1 VAEAAAPAAA
11 ERTPPGYDRSV
22 LRADRLS
29 KVYRTGAADVH
40 ALTDVTATFPPA
52 CMTAIL
58 GPSGSGKSTLLNLL
72 AGFDTPTSGS
82 VFLDGQDIGE
92 LSEGERADL
101 RLRRFGFVFQSFN
114 LVSVLDALQNVA
126 FPMALAGVPRAERTR
141 RALALLE
148 RFGVAHR
155 SDHPPHRL
163 SGGERQRV
171 ALARALANDPAVVFA
186 DEPTGN
192 LDSRSGEL
200 VVRALRD
207 VAAEGRTVVIV
218 THDRELA
225 ELADARIELRD
236 GTVRGVSGPRAA
248 EVATEVAAA
257 RPAAGTA
264 GAP

>member
-1 VAEAAAPAAA
+1 M
-11 ERTPPGYDRSV
+11 

-29 KVYRTGAADVH
+29 KVYRTGAADVP
-40 ALTDVTATFPPA
+40 ALTDVSAVFPPS

-72 AGFDTPTSGS
+72 AGFDTPTSGT
-82 VFLDGQDIGE
+82 VTLDGQVIGA
-92 LSEGERADL
+92 LSESERADL

-114 LVSVLDALQNVA
+114 LMSVLDAVSNVA
-126 FPMALAGVPRAERTR
+126 LPMALAGVPRAERTA
-141 RALALLE
+141 RAMKLLE

-155 SDHPPHRL
+155 SDHLPHRL

-192 LDSRSGEL
+192 LDSKSGEV

-218 THDRELA
+218 THDRDLA
-225 ELADARIELRD
+225 DLADARIELRD
-236 GTVRGVSGPRAA
+236 GEVRGVSGPRADD
-248 EVATEVAAA
+248 V
-257 RPAAGTA
+257 RPADTAQAGPV
-264 GAP
+264 GAA

>member
-1 VAEAAAPAAA
+1 M
-11 ERTPPGYDRSV
+11 

-29 KVYRTGAADVH
+29 KVYRTGAADVP
-40 ALTDVTATFPPA
+40 ALTDVSAVFPPS

-58 GPSGSGKSTLLNLL
+58 GPSGSGKSTLLNLV
-72 AGFDTPTSGS
+72 AGFDTPTSGT
-82 VFLDGQDIGE
+82 VTLDGQVIGA
-92 LSEGERADL
+92 LSESERADL

-114 LVSVLDALQNVA
+114 LVSVLDAVSNVA
-126 FPMALAGVPRAERTR
+126 LPMALAGVPRAERTA
-141 RALALLE
+141 RAMKLLE

-155 SDHPPHRL
+155 SDHLPHRL

-192 LDSRSGEL
+192 LDSKSGEV

-218 THDRELA
+218 THDRDLA
-225 ELADARIELRD
+225 DLADARIELRD
-236 GTVRGVSGPRAA
+236 GEVRGVSGPRADD
-248 EVATEVAAA
+248 V
-257 RPAAGTA
+257 RPADTAQAGPV
-264 GAP
+264 GAA

>member
-1 VAEAAAPAAA
+1 
-11 ERTPPGYDRSV
+11 V
-22 LRADRLS
+22 LRAENLS

-40 ALTDVTATFPPA
+40 ALTGVTAAFPPS
-52 CMTAIL
+52 CLTVIL

-72 AGFDTPTSGS
+72 AGFDTPTAGA
-82 VFLDGQDIGE
+82 VTLDGQVLGE

-114 LVSVLDALQNVA
+114 LVSVLDAAQNVA
-126 FPMALAGVPRAERTR
+126 LPMALAGVPRAERTR
-141 RALALLE
+141 RAMALLE

-155 SDHPPHRL
+155 SDHLPHRL

-192 LDSRSGEL
+192 LDSRSGE
-200 VVRALRD
+200 VVMRALKD

-236 GTVRGVSGPRAA
+236 GVVRGVSGPKAADVAPDLAA
-248 EVATEVAAA
+248 EPPAPPAGVAGS
-257 RPAAGTA
+257 P
-264 GAP
+264 

>member
-1 VAEAAAPAAA
+1 M
-11 ERTPPGYDRSV
+11 
-22 LRADRLS
+22 LRAESLS

-40 ALTDVTATFPPA
+40 ALTDVTAAFPPS
-52 CMTAIL
+52 CLTAIL

-72 AGFDTPTSGS
+72 AGFDTPTSGA
-82 VFLDGQDIGE
+82 VTLDGQALGE

-114 LVSVLDALQNVA
+114 LVSVLDAAQNVA
-126 FPMALAGVPRAERTR
+126 LPMALAGVQRAERSA
-141 RALALLE
+141 RAMALLE

-155 SDHPPHRL
+155 SDHLPHRL

-200 VVRALRD
+200 VMRALRD

-236 GTVRGVSGPRAA
+236 GVVRGVTGPRAA
-248 EVATEVAAA
+248 DVSPGAAA
-257 RPAAGTA
+257 AQTPPPAGVAGS
-264 GAP
+264 P

>member
-1 VAEAAAPAAA
+1 M
-11 ERTPPGYDRSV
+11 

-29 KVYRTGAADVH
+29 KVYRTGAADVP
-40 ALTDVTATFPPA
+40 ALTDVSAVFPPS

-72 AGFDTPTSGS
+72 AGFDTPTSGT
-82 VFLDGQDIGE
+82 VTLDGQVIGA
-92 LSEGERADL
+92 LSESERADL

-114 LVSVLDALQNVA
+114 LVSVLDAVSNVA
-126 FPMALAGVPRAERTR
+126 LPMALAGVPRAERTA
-141 RALALLE
+141 RAMKLLE

-155 SDHPPHRL
+155 SDHLPHRL

-192 LDSRSGEL
+192 LDSKSGEV

-218 THDRELA
+218 THDRDLA
-225 ELADARIELRD
+225 DLADARIELRD
-236 GTVRGVSGPRAA
+236 GEVRGVSGPRADD
-248 EVATEVAAA
+248 V
-257 RPAAGTA
+257 RPADTAQAGPV
-264 GAP
+264 GAA

>member
-1 VAEAAAPAAA
+1 M
-11 ERTPPGYDRSV
+11 

-29 KVYRTGAADVH
+29 KVYRTGAADVP
-40 ALTDVTATFPPA
+40 ALTDVSAVFPPS

-72 AGFDTPTSGS
+72 AGFDTPTSGT
-82 VFLDGQDIGE
+82 VTLDGQVIGA
-92 LSEGERADL
+92 LSESERADL

-114 LVSVLDALQNVA
+114 LVSVLDAVSNVA
-126 FPMALAGVPRAERTR
+126 LPMALAGVPRAERTA
-141 RALALLE
+141 RAMKLLE

-155 SDHPPHRL
+155 SDHLPHRL

-192 LDSRSGEL
+192 LDSKSGEV

-218 THDRELA
+218 THDRDLA

-236 GTVRGVSGPRAA
+236 GEVRGVSGPRADD
-248 EVATEVAAA
+248 V
-257 RPAAGTA
+257 RPADTAQAGPV
-264 GAP
+264 GAA

>member
-1 VAEAAAPAAA
+1 M
-11 ERTPPGYDRSV
+11 

-29 KVYRTGAADVH
+29 KVYRTGAADVP
-40 ALTDVTATFPPA
+40 ALTDVSAVFPPS

-72 AGFDTPTSGS
+72 AGFDTPTSGT
-82 VFLDGQDIGE
+82 VTLDGQVIGA
-92 LSEGERADL
+92 LSESERADL
-101 RLRRFGFVFQSFN
+101 RLKRFGFVFQSFN
-114 LVSVLDALQNVA
+114 LVSVLDAVSNVA
-126 FPMALAGVPRAERTR
+126 LPMALAGVPRAERTA
-141 RALALLE
+141 RAMKLLE

-155 SDHPPHRL
+155 SDHLPHRL

-192 LDSRSGEL
+192 LDSKSGEV

-218 THDRELA
+218 THDRDLA
-225 ELADARIELRD
+225 DLADARIELRD
-236 GTVRGVSGPRAA
+236 GEGRGVSGPRADD
-248 EVATEVAAA
+248 V
-257 RPAAGTA
+257 RPADTAQAGPV
-264 GAP
+264 GAA